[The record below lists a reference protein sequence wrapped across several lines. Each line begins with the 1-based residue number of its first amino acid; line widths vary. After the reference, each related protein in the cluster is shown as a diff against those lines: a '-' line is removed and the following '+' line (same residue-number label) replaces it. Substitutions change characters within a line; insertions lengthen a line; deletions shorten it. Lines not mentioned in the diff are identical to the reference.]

1 MPFEKHYDAQPP
13 ATEPACIHL
22 RSKAMYVT
30 GDLRNPD
37 HPDEAGS
44 QYCWCN
50 ISQHMIGPDQLTV
63 SRYECVPGRTC
74 YRETH

>member
-1 MPFEKHYDAQPP
+1 MPFEKYYDSHVP
-13 ATEPACIHL
+13 TTLPACIHL

-30 GDLRNPD
+30 GDLRNPE

-50 ISQHMIGPDQLTV
+50 ISQHVLGPDQLTV
-63 SRYECVPGRTC
+63 NRNDCTPGRTC
-74 YRETH
+74 YQESH